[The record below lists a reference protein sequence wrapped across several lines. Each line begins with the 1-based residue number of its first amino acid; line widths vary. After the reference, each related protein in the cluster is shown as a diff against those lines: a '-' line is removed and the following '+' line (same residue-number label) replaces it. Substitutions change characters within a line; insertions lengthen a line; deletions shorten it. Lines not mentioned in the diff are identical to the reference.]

1 MARQFRSVV
10 GQLLLICV
18 LAWPG
23 GVLAQEPR
31 KEVAQELRKIIES
44 GEVVADIRD
53 DEDLI
58 QVFIYYQDRN
68 YTPLWVRDAG
78 PKFKAQEFVR
88 ALKAA
93 GEHGLEPADYR
104 MAEIDKRMASRD
116 FRQLAELEIVLTRSF
131 LDYAHDMTGGRVDPK
146 AIDSELNLKPRRGG
160 TLRLIDGVEAADDI
174 SAEVLAKLA
183 PRTPA
188 YQRLKEKL
196 AEYRALAKAGGWP
209 KVAAGAALKPGMNEA
224 RVPQVRE
231 VLLQMGDLAQERAQP
246 GNLFDKDLAE
256 AVKFFQSRHGLEQD
270 GVVAGATLAAMNT
283 PVETRIAAMVLN
295 LERRRWMEDELGQ
308 TYVFVN
314 LADQHLK
321 VVENEKSVHDTRLV
335 VGKPYQRTPV
345 FTELMTYVV
354 FNPYW
359 SVPPSIAVNEYLP
372 KLKRDPG
379 VLARENIRVLGPG
392 GSEVSP
398 FSVDWNGLTTVP
410 YTLRQDP
417 GQGNALGR
425 VKFMFP
431 NPHNVYLHDTPAKGL
446 FARASRLF
454 SHGCMRVQNP
464 EALAEVLLKAE
475 GWDRARIAKAIAS
488 NEQVIVNLK
497 RKIPVYVNYLTAWVN
512 KDGTANFRADVYGR
526 DQRLAAAL
534 GRAKAATQ

>member
-1 MARQFRSVV
+1 
-10 GQLLLICV
+10 
-18 LAWPG
+18 
-23 GVLAQEPR
+23 
-31 KEVAQELRKIIES
+31 
-44 GEVVADIRD
+44 
-53 DEDLI
+53 
-58 QVFIYYQDRN
+58 
-68 YTPLWVRDAG
+68 
-78 PKFKAQEFVR
+78 
-88 ALKAA
+88 
-93 GEHGLEPADYR
+93 
-104 MAEIDKRMASRD
+104 
-116 FRQLAELEIVLTRSF
+116 
-131 LDYAHDMTGGRVDPK
+131 
-146 AIDSELNLKPRRGG
+146 
-160 TLRLIDGVEAADDI
+160 
-174 SAEVLAKLA
+174 
-183 PRTPA
+183 
-188 YQRLKEKL
+188 
-196 AEYRALAKAGGWP
+196 
-209 KVAAGAALKPGMNEA
+209 
-224 RVPQVRE
+224 
-231 VLLQMGDLAQERAQP
+231 MGDLAQEKAQP
-246 GNLFDKDLAE
+246 GNLHDKDLVE
-256 AVKFFQSRHGLEQD
+256 AVKYFQSRHGLEPD

-283 PVETRIAAMVLN
+283 PVEARIAAMVLN
-295 LERRRWMEDELGQ
+295 LERRRWMEDELGP

-321 VVENEKSVHDTRLV
+321 VVENEKTVHDTRLV

-345 FTELMTYVV
+345 FSELMTYVV

-372 KLKRDPG
+372 KLRRDPG
-379 VLARENIRVLGPG
+379 VLARENIRVLGAG
-392 GSEVSP
+392 GSELDP
-398 FSVDWNGLTTVP
+398 FAVNWNGMTSFP

-497 RKIPVYVNYLTAWVN
+497 RKVPVYVNYLTAWVN
-512 KDGTANFRADVYGR
+512 KDGSAQFRADVYGR